1 MKVSYQHGLSKEQAA
16 VRLDQFVSQ
25 MLELYGN
32 QVTEQSRVWQGD
44 ELLFSLQ
51 TLGFKVSGSALVTDT
66 EVIVDAKLPLLA
78 RPFEGELRQRVE
90 AALARAFGS
99 SG

>member
-1 MKVSYQHGLSKEQAA
+1 MKVSYQHGLSKEQAVA
-16 VRLDQFVSQ
+16 RLDQFVSQ
-25 MLELYGN
+25 MLEVYGS
-32 QVTEQSRVWQGD
+32 QVMEQSRTWQGD
-44 ELLFSLQ
+44 ELLFPPQ
-51 TLGFKVSGSALVTDT
+51 TLGFKVSGSALVTDA